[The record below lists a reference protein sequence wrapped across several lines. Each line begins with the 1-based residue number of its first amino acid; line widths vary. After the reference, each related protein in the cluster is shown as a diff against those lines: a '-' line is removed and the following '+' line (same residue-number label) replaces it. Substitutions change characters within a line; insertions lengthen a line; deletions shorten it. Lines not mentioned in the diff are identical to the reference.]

1 MTCVTTAQIIKQLMI
16 MCSARSKIRKDGQMK
31 GLRLL
36 ALFSVSFLFV
46 SELGAQLTSV
56 TNGDPTKG
64 KILYATN
71 CLICHG
77 ERGKG
82 DGLIGASL
90 RPPPADLTA
99 PQSRAKS
106 DQDLGVVIQ
115 DGRGAMPAWKNRL
128 KEQDIQNLLAYIRS
142 LGE

>member
-1 MTCVTTAQIIKQLMI
+1 
-16 MCSARSKIRKDGQMK
+16 MK

-36 ALFSVSFLFV
+36 ILFSVSFLFV
-46 SELGAQLTSV
+46 AGLEAQLTSV
-56 TNGDPTKG
+56 ASGDPTKG

-82 DGLIGASL
+82 DGVIGASL

-99 PQSRAKS
+99 PQTKAKS
-106 DQDLGVVIQ
+106 DKDLRVVIL

-128 KEQDIQNLLAYIRS
+128 KEQDVQNVLAYIRS

>member
-1 MTCVTTAQIIKQLMI
+1 MN
-16 MCSARSKIRKDGQMK
+16 

-36 ALFSVSFLFV
+36 VLFSAFCFFMAELEVS
-46 SELGAQLTSV
+46 LTSAAS
-56 TNGDPTKG
+56 GDPTKG
-64 KILYATN
+64 KIIYATN

-90 RPPPADLTA
+90 SPPPTDLTGSQA
-99 PQSRAKS
+99 RAKS
-106 DQDLGVVIQ
+106 DTDLQTVIQ
-115 DGRGAMPAWKNRL
+115 EGRAAMPAWKKRL
-128 KEQDIQNLLAYIRS
+128 SDQDIQNLLAYIRS